1 MFIIAIKE
9 TTLIIVGDDFHF
21 EIKYVA
27 FEAKVINR
35 YGTFN

>member
-9 TTLIIVGDDFHF
+9 TRLIIVVDDLNF

-27 FEAKVINR
+27 FEAKVIKR
-35 YGTFN
+35 CGTFN

>member
-1 MFIIAIKE
+1 MSIIAIKE
-9 TTLIIVGDDFHF
+9 TRLIIVVDDLHF